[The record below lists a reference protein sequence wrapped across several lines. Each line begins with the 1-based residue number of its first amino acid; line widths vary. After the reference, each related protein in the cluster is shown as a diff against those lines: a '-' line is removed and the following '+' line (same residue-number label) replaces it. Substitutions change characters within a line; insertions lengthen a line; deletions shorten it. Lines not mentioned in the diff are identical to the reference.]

1 MKENKL
7 KCLICSEPVYEEV
20 TSNTYRYYKCSK
32 CNTSQVLPQPS
43 PEQLSDY
50 YNSFHLSDTKG
61 GTYDWVE
68 ERMKADFGTKA
79 VLISELVNKKNIK
92 LLDVG
97 CGKGFFVE
105 ECVKSGID
113 AQGLDVSES
122 GIKYA
127 NEILN
132 VKAECKAI
140 EEVIDIPEY
149 KSAFDV
155 ITLWATIEHV
165 PDPFGLLRSIYSCLK
180 PGGLFV
186 LDTGLGNVKEEK
198 YLSGHSQ
205 WYDAL
210 QHLFVYSEEGLNK
223 VLKDTGFRIES
234 VNRNFERSFLRR
246 FVKNLRHRMICYGS
260 FVLLRPVL
268 GNSGF
273 NSMKKES
280 KWPIGKLI
288 QIAAYK
294 N

>member
-1 MKENKL
+1 M
-7 KCLICSEPVYEEV
+7 KCLICGNNVSEEV
-20 TSNTYRYYKCSK
+20 TSNTYRYYKCSN

-43 PEQLSDY
+43 TKQLNDY
-50 YNSFHLSDTKG
+50 YNSFHLSDTQG

-79 VLISELVNKKNIK
+79 VLISEQVNNKDIK

-97 CGKGFFVE
+97 CGKGFFVQ
-105 ECVKSGID
+105 ECVKAGMH
-113 AQGLDVSES
+113 AQGIDVSES

-127 NEILN
+127 TEVLK

-140 EEVIDIPEY
+140 EEVVGKPEY

-155 ITLWATIEHV
+155 VTLWATIEHV
-165 PDPFGLLRSIYSCLK
+165 PEPYTLLKSIYSCLK
-180 PGGLFV
+180 PGGLFI
-186 LDTGLGNVKEEK
+186 LDTGMGNVKEEK

-210 QHLFVYSEEGLNK
+210 QHLFVYSEEGLRK
-223 VLKDTGFRIES
+223 ILKDTGFRIES
-234 VNRNFERSFLRR
+234 VNRNFERNSLRR
-246 FVKNLRHRMICYGS
+246 FVKNVRHIMICFGS
-260 FVLLRPVL
+260 FVLLRPLL
-268 GNSGF
+268 GSAGF